1 MRALVLDRE
10 LPDAIKITDVSLA
23 QLNEGQVLVQVKS
36 AALNHRDEWCRQGLY
51 PNLKNG
57 VVLGSDGAGIVK
69 EVGSKVDSK
78 WIGQEVIINPAMHWG
93 ESEKVQ
99 GADFRILG
107 MPDHGTISEYL
118 IMSSDRLHLKP
129 LHLNWHEGAALPLAG
144 VTAFRALMVQGK
156 AKASQKILVTGFG
169 GGVAQMAVQFAIA
182 LGAEVYT
189 SSSSESKLL
198 EAKKLG
204 VVGVYNYK
212 NDSWTKEAL
221 EESGGFDLI
230 IDSAMGQTLD
240 SLVNVCA
247 PGGRIVFYGATLG
260 NPEGFNARKVFWNQI
275 KLIGSTMGSDK
286 DFINM
291 LRYVEDHKIKPIID
305 EIYDLENAVDA
316 FDKMKSGDQLGKLV
330 IQIS

>member
-198 EAKKLG
+198 EAKKAWCSRCL
-204 VVGVYNYK
+204 
-212 NDSWTKEAL
+212 
-221 EESGGFDLI
+221 
-230 IDSAMGQTLD
+230 
-240 SLVNVCA
+240 
-247 PGGRIVFYGATLG
+247 
-260 NPEGFNARKVFWNQI
+260 
-275 KLIGSTMGSDK
+275 
-286 DFINM
+286 
-291 LRYVEDHKIKPIID
+291 
-305 EIYDLENAVDA
+305 
-316 FDKMKSGDQLGKLV
+316 
-330 IQIS
+330 

>member
-1 MRALVLDRE
+1 M
-10 LPDAIKITDVSLA
+10 
-23 QLNEGQVLVQVKS
+23 N
-36 AALNHRDEWCRQGLY
+36 
-51 PNLKNG
+51 PNCWK
-57 VVLGSDGAGIVK
+57 
-69 EVGSKVDSK
+69 
-78 WIGQEVIINPAMHWG
+78 Q
-93 ESEKVQ
+93 
-99 GADFRILG
+99 
-107 MPDHGTISEYL
+107 
-118 IMSSDRLHLKP
+118 
-129 LHLNWHEGAALPLAG
+129 
-144 VTAFRALMVQGK
+144 
-156 AKASQKILVTGFG
+156 
-169 GGVAQMAVQFAIA
+169 
-182 LGAEVYT
+182 
-189 SSSSESKLL
+189 
-198 EAKKLG
+198 KKLG